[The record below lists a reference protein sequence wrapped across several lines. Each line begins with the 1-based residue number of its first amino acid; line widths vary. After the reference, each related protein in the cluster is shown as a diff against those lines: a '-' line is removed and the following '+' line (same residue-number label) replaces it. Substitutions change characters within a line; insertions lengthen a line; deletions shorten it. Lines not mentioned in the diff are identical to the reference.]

1 MASGVRRHYFDHCR
15 SDVLADRKI
24 CWRQRM
30 VGPRSVRFRF
40 SLKALIATV
49 TCIAILIAA
58 YLWFGAGITVIVH
71 NQGDSPL
78 SDLEVHIA
86 GVTYELGDVTSGSTR
101 KCTVK
106 PVSESHVEITYQLP
120 DGGEAHTRL
129 IVISNRVI
137 EAF

>member
-1 MASGVRRHYFDHCR
+1 
-15 SDVLADRKI
+15 
-24 CWRQRM
+24 M
-30 VGPRSVRFRF
+30 VGLRSVRFRF
-40 SLKALIATV
+40 SLKALIATA

-120 DGGEAHTRL
+120 GGGEAQHTVDCYFEPGYRG
-129 IVISNRVI
+129 VI
-137 EAF
+137 EVDVREGELIRTSHSIRPSIL